1 MVRVS
6 FRLRVSPIFW
16 VKGGYYLQFNFSG
29 RHYVDDKTQQ
39 ALSDEATSLEYVLV
53 PRANY
58 RSPIT
63 DEPNWWRVEVQYHV
77 YKDSKM
83 LNDKVVMIR
92 LVTLELRILTRSLH
106 TVTKVHRL
114 FNLHKFDWMAQ
125 DLGSYNEDIVR
136 EFNVSY
142 IDTL

>member
-1 MVRVS
+1 M
-6 FRLRVSPIFW
+6 
-16 VKGGYYLQFNFSG
+16 
-29 RHYVDDKTQQ
+29 
-39 ALSDEATSLEYVLV
+39 
-53 PRANY
+53 
-58 RSPIT
+58 
-63 DEPNWWRVEVQYHV
+63 